1 MRFLYI
7 ILFVLV
13 SFSIQAQQPA
23 SRTDLEKRRA
33 SIMESIKETQE
44 QLELTKQNK
53 NATLSQLRALQS
65 KLAERQKLIGNINA
79 EINELNKDIQMSA
92 SEINDL
98 KKNLSVQKIR
108 YAQSVRFAY
117 KNRSSYNMVAFLF
130 SSNSYNEAI
139 RRLKYLK
146 KYRDNRK
153 EQAEQIRTTQ
163 SRIEKKLGELNIEK
177 SHKDVLKSAEEQQ
190 RQVILKETKEKDH
203 VVKEL
208 KTREKDLAKEIEKN
222 RKAASQV
229 DQAIQRVIIREI
241 ELARKKAEEEERKRK
256 EEEQRKAA
264 TASNTAFWGSNP
276 NAKPNEAPANNNT
289 KSSTSIKSNNDE
301 TPSISSIAKAHKVNT
316 TYVSNLTPEASAM
329 SNNFENNRGHLP
341 WPVEKGYISL
351 GFGPYKHPI
360 EEKVTLENY
369 GIDITTNPGSTI
381 RCVFEGV
388 VTKVFF
394 IPGRNWN
401 VMVNHGAFFTVYSGL
416 ANVSVKADQKI
427 STKGSLGTAGP
438 NDEGNTILNF
448 QIWKI
453 GRNNQF
459 NKLDPAQWIVR

>member
-7 ILFVLV
+7 ILFILV
-13 SFSIQAQQPA
+13 SFSMQAQQPV

-79 EINELNKDIQMSA
+79 EINELNKDIQLSA

-208 KTREKDLAKEIEKN
+208 KTREKDLAKEIDKN

-276 NAKPNEAPANNNT
+276 NAKPNETPASNNT
-289 KSSTSIKSNNDE
+289 KSSTSVKSNSDE

-341 WPVEKGYISL
+341 SPCGERVHISWFRPL
-351 GFGPYKHPI
+351 
-360 EEKVTLENY
+360 
-369 GIDITTNPGSTI
+369 
-381 RCVFEGV
+381 
-388 VTKVFF
+388 
-394 IPGRNWN
+394 
-401 VMVNHGAFFTVYSGL
+401 
-416 ANVSVKADQKI
+416 
-427 STKGSLGTAGP
+427 
-438 NDEGNTILNF
+438 
-448 QIWKI
+448 
-453 GRNNQF
+453 
-459 NKLDPAQWIVR
+459 